1 MSSIPEWVEEIFEKY
16 LTAEFTY
23 LDGKIPRTIAV
34 LPYYDA
40 RRKSIVITT
49 SPAFYRKVACVK
61 NDPRVSVLFSNSKY
75 SGIEGNA
82 VVLVQGVARVFE
94 NIEENLHY
102 IMNLMINYRDCW
114 KKRVM
119 EKMAEELRSA
129 IVKRLMDWY
138 VYRIIINVEPR
149 RLLLWRDG
157 NVENSPEVLE
167 VLA

>member
-1 MSSIPEWVEEIFEKY
+1 MSSIPDWIQEIFEKY

-34 LPYYDA
+34 LPYYDSKK
-40 RRKSIVITT
+40 KSIVITT
-49 SPAFYRKVACVK
+49 SPAFYRKVTCVK
-61 NDPRVSVLFSNSKY
+61 KNPKVSVLFSNSKY

-82 VVLVQGVARVFE
+82 VVLVQGVARVLE

-114 KKRVM
+114 KKQVV
-119 EKMAEELRSA
+119 ELMAKELRSA
-129 IVKRLMDWY
+129 IAKRLMDWY

-149 RLLLWRDG
+149 KLLIWKDG
-157 NVENSPEVLE
+157 NLENIPEVLE
-167 VLA
+167 VMI